1 MNLKDENEKIENDQH
16 HRNHKSFFFKDTVFM
31 KEKRRQSTND
41 SIVE

>member
-1 MNLKDENEKIENDQH
+1 MRMKKLKMTNVLH
-16 HRNHKSFFFKDTVFM
+16 HRNTNLFEDM

>member
-16 HRNHKSFFFKDTVFM
+16 HRNTNLFEDM

-41 SIVE
+41 SIVEHRAE